1 MEPAADP
8 YADPSKPNPNVQL
21 PAYGN
26 LNGISVGQVSPI
38 FGVSNGNGPDY
49 LDYDTKGRGL
59 TERMFY
65 NSGMIY
71 IGGLGLG
78 GMFGAL
84 EGLKNAPKKR
94 FKIRLNS
101 VLNACGKRGSRVAN
115 ALGVLAI
122 MYTGVEGLA
131 DYLEADK
138 LAGGIDI
145 VNPIIAGAGAGA
157 LYKCTKGPG
166 QMALFSAV
174 GAIGMAGFSVGNKYF
189 AQQYGNASRF
199 GL

>member
-1 MEPAADP
+1 MEPSADP

-21 PAYGN
+21 PVYGN
-26 LNGISVGQVSPI
+26 LNGLTVGQVSPI
-38 FGVSNGNGPDY
+38 FGVSNGGGPDY
-49 LDYDTKGRGL
+49 LDYDSKGRGL

-65 NSGMIY
+65 NSGITY

-78 GMFGAL
+78 GIFGAL
-84 EGLKNAPKKR
+84 EGLRNAPKKR

-101 VLNACGKRGSRVAN
+101 VLNACGKRGSRVGN
-115 ALGVLAI
+115 AVGVLAI
-122 MYTGVEGLA
+122 MYTGMEGLA

-138 LAGGIDI
+138 LAGGI

-166 QMALFSAV
+166 QMALFSVV
-174 GAIGMAGFSVGNKYF
+174 GAAGMAGFSFGMKNF